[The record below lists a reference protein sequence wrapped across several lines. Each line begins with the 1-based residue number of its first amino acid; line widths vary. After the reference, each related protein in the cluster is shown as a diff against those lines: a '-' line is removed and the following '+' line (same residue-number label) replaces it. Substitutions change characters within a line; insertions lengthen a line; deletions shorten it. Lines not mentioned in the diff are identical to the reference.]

1 MKSTS
6 YSQIIKTFN
15 NGISFAHV
23 AYELEKAFKI
33 RNTGIQFNQY
43 WDFESLKSNISKVEI
58 LTISGLWD
66 NKLLDEAKNLKFIQ
80 SIGAGYDQFDLK
92 ALKSRGIKLANAS
105 GCNKNAVSEH
115 AISMMLALTR
125 LIHHGRDNQK
135 KHFWRPMISDSTTRE
150 DELENKTMLLIG
162 LGQIGSRISRI
173 AKAFGM
179 KVIAIRQ
186 NPKLG
191 KDTADEIHP
200 ISDLNNLVQK
210 ADFLVLACPL
220 TEETRSIVDSRLL
233 SKMKKTSYLINVAR
247 GGIINENDLSKAL
260 TEYVRSFGYKW
271 FDGWNGYS
279 AIKFLKYAETHQMAE
294 HCDHISSLFD
304 GNVKGIPMLSIVGQL
319 NKDFEGG
326 EFVMWGDQ
334 TIPFETGDVIIFPSN
349 FMYPHRV
356 EPVTKG
362 ERYSYVSWAY

>member
-80 SIGAGYDQFDLK
+80 SIGAGYDQFDLE

-115 AISMMLALTR
+115 AISMILAFTR
-125 LIHHGRDNQK
+125 LLHDGRDNQK
-135 KHFWRPMISDSTTRE
+135 KHFWRPMISDSAIRE
-150 DELENKTMLLIG
+150 DELENKTMLLLG
-162 LGQIGSRISRI
+162 LGQIGSRIARI
-173 AKAFGM
+173 AKAFDM
-179 KVIAIRQ
+179 HVTAIRQ

-191 KDTADEIHP
+191 KGTADEVHP
-200 ISDLNNLVQK
+200 ISNLNDLVPK

-220 TEETRSIVDSRLL
+220 TEETKSIVDSNLL
-233 SKMKKTSYLINVAR
+233 NKMKNSSYLINVAR
-247 GGIINENDLSKAL
+247 GGCVNDQDLFTALKKRQISGAAIDHFNEDPLPESSPFWDLDNIIITPHSGGETRMYEENIIDILL
-260 TEYVRSFGYKW
+260 E
-271 FDGWNGYS
+271 N
-279 AIKFLKYAETHQMAE
+279 
-294 HCDHISSLFD
+294 
-304 GNVKGIPMLSIVGQL
+304 LSILSLGNEELKNGV
-319 NKDFEGG
+319 
-326 EFVMWGDQ
+326 V
-334 TIPFETGDVIIFPSN
+334 
-349 FMYPHRV
+349 
-356 EPVTKG
+356 
-362 ERYSYVSWAY
+362 

>member
-125 LIHHGRDNQK
+125 LIHHGRQNQK

-247 GGIINENDLSKAL
+247 GGCVNDQ
-260 TEYVRSFGYKW
+260 
-271 FDGWNGYS
+271 D
-279 AIKFLKYAETHQMAE
+279 
-294 HCDHISSLFD
+294 LFD
-304 GNVKGIPMLSIVGQL
+304 SLKKHEISGAGIDHFNEDPLSENSHFWDLDNIIITPHSAGETRMYEENIIDILLENLSLLSSGNQELKNG
-319 NKDFEGG
+319 
-326 EFVMWGDQ
+326 
-334 TIPFETGDVIIFPSN
+334 VI
-349 FMYPHRV
+349 
-356 EPVTKG
+356 
-362 ERYSYVSWAY
+362 